1 MPTLDDTTTLQKN
14 VAIAANDSLVISNKD
29 ATGGSLIQQVPAAQ
43 IIGGYSHAWLFNFD
57 SATYGVAA
65 TSAAVDLLTFSSTQR
80 VDKAACVVTKV
91 FNPSGTAVLDL
102 GIENED
108 TDGYIDNLSIKAV
121 GFTKNSGDLLETPAE
136 DAASAVSDP
145 TDADTLRVTFT
156 NGGSQNLSTATTGQL
171 VLLVNVI
178 DINDYVDIVPAQ

>member
-57 SATYGVAA
+57 SASYAVAA
-65 TSAAVDLLTFSSTQR
+65 TSATVDLLTFSSTQR
-80 VDKAACVVTKV
+80 VDKAACVVTTA

-102 GIENED
+102 GIDYMEKQEFQSL
-108 TDGYIDNLSIKAV
+108 NLYNNYVFGLIL
-121 GFTKNSGDLLETPAE
+121 NSSYLLKYRI
-136 DAASAVSDP
+136 SKQR
-145 TDADTLRVTFT
+145 L
-156 NGGSQNLSTATTGQL
+156 Q
-171 VLLVNVI
+171 
-178 DINDYVDIVPAQ
+178 

>member
-29 ATGGSLIQQVPAAQ
+29 STGSSLIQQVPAAQ
-43 IIGGYSHAWLFNFD
+43 IIGGYSHAWLFNFN
-57 SATYGVAA
+57 SATYAVDA
-65 TSAAVDLLTFSSTQR
+65 TSATVDLVTFSSTHR
-80 VDKAACVVTKV
+80 VDKAACVVTTA
-91 FNPSGTAVLDL
+91 FNPSGTAVIDV
-102 GIENED
+102 GIQDED
-108 TDGYIDNLSIKAV
+108 TDDYIDNLDMKTV
-121 GFTKNSGDLLETPAE
+121 GFTKNSGDAVETPAE
-136 DAASAVSDP
+136 DAASDVSDP

-178 DINDYVDIVPAQ
+178 DINDYVDIIPAQ

>member
-1 MPTLDDTTTLQKN
+1 MPTLDDTTTLQRN

-29 ATGGSLIQQVPAAQ
+29 ANGGSLIQQVPAAQ

-57 SATYGVAA
+57 SASYAVAA
-65 TSAAVDLLTFSSTQR
+65 DNTAVDLLTFSSTHR
-80 VDKAACVVTKV
+80 VDKAACVITTA
-91 FNPSGTAVLDL
+91 FNPSGTAVLNV
-102 GIENED
+102 GIQDED
-108 TDGYIDNLSIKAV
+108 TDDYIDNLDMKTV
-121 GFTKNSGDLLETPAE
+121 GFTKNSGDAVETPAE

-145 TDADTLRVTFT
+145 TDADLLRISFN

-178 DINDYVDIVPAQ
+178 DINDYVDIIPAQ

>member
-29 ATGGSLIQQVPAAQ
+29 STGSSLIQQVPAAQ
-43 IIGGYSHAWLFNFD
+43 IIGGYSHAWLFNFN
-57 SATYGVAA
+57 SATYAVDA
-65 TSAAVDLLTFSSTQR
+65 TSATVDLVTFSSTHR
-80 VDKAACVVTKV
+80 VDKAACVVTTA
-91 FNPSGTAVLDL
+91 FNPSGTAVIDV
-102 GIENED
+102 GIQDED
-108 TDGYIDNLSIKAV
+108 TDDYIDNLDMKTV
-121 GFTKNSGDLLETPAE
+121 GFTKNSGDAVETPAE

-178 DINDYVDIVPAQ
+178 DINDYVDIIPAQ